1 MYLVRFLANFATFLC
16 VFVILRDFTELLEIC
31 GSVIV
36 QNIGSPDY
44 DVHAP
49 VVFLNTFNSIVLL
62 MRQYISFL
70 FTWSISLRNI
80 VVTLFSEQP
89 QITVKPQSQTLK
101 EDDKAILNCKATSK
115 PPSKISWL
123 KGGDPI
129 KQDGRVSV
137 LANGSIVINKLVP
150 QDSGKYRCSADHD
163 GGWSD
168 SAEANLTVMG

>member
-1 MYLVRFLANFATFLC
+1 
-16 VFVILRDFTELLEIC
+16 
-31 GSVIV
+31 
-36 QNIGSPDY
+36 
-44 DVHAP
+44 
-49 VVFLNTFNSIVLL
+49 
-62 MRQYISFL
+62 MRQNISFL

-80 VVTLFSEQP
+80 DVTLFSEQP

-101 EDDKAILNCKATSK
+101 EDDKATLNCKATSK

-123 KGGDPI
+123 KDGDPI

-150 QDSGKYRCSADHD
+150 RDSGKYRCSADHD